1 MPDGSLLK
9 FARDARPGLDHGS
22 GKLLWPGTAD
32 GFPVRVEGPAPNLK
46 QAEFDEL
53 RHVLDFH
60 SEQFD
65 LWVPE
70 QKKRFDLIRDYI
82 VNGLFMQSMRRD
94 REMPEGI
101 RVWLEWVQV
110 YGEIPQGK
118 QPGANDG
125 PITLK
130 PDKAANNLLAKRPAG
145 SVPLGEVSDRPLGR
159 FDEVCWGS
167 LTGR

>member
-22 GKLLWPGTAD
+22 GNLLWPGTAS

-65 LWVPE
+65 LWKPD
-70 QKKRFDLIRDYI
+70 QKRRFDTVRDYI
-82 VNGLFMQSMRRD
+82 ANGLFMQSLRIN
-94 REMPEGI
+94 RETPDGLQ
-101 RVWLEWVQV
+101 VWLEWVQV

-130 PDKAANNLLAKRPAG
+130 SAEAPNLVSAKRAK
-145 SVPLGEVSDRPLGR
+145 SDLPLGQVSNQPLGR